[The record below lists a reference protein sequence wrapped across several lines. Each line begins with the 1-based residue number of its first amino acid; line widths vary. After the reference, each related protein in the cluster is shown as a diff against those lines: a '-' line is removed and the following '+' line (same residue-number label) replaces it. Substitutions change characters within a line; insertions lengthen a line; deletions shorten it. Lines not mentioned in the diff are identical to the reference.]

1 MLFSIFFA
9 INIGSGAYF
18 VYCKYMNRNKEN
30 DHGGEVNGSQWNGSK
45 WEKSN
50 KQSLK
55 IELIIFT
62 TT

>member
-9 INIGSGAYF
+9 INIGIGAFF
-18 VYCKYMNRNKEN
+18 VYYKYMNRNKEN
-30 DHGGEVNGSQWNGSK
+30 DPGEVNGSQWHGSK

-50 KQSLK
+50 KWSLK